1 MNARGFTLIELLVG
15 IALGWL
21 VVSGALA
28 LHQAVN
34 RSSRQAAALA
44 ELNDTARFALA
55 YIETDLRQAG
65 FLGLNGNA
73 ESIDG
78 VAGPG
83 DPVAIPVRAD
93 CGPNWA
99 VELTTPVAGFNNRYG
114 LDCAPY
120 RGALAGSDVLVVRRA
135 AGRLARPEAG
145 RLQLHTSLAG
155 GQLVADGRAPPS
167 LTPPVETR
175 DVIVGAYYV
184 SRSSSL
190 GTGTPSLRRKV
201 LQAGPRVVDE
211 ELMPG
216 VEDLQLQLGLDLD
229 PPGTPGRG
237 SVDVWVNPEDPRLD
251 DTDARVAGARIWLLV
266 GTNDPVRTA
275 RAPLPAYA
283 DRAAPA
289 PADRRRLLVARSY
302 ALRNAA
308 AWP

>member
-1 MNARGFTLIELLVG
+1 VNARGFTLIELLVG
-15 IALGWL
+15 VALGWL
-21 VVSGALA
+21 IVSGALA
-28 LHQAVN
+28 LHEAVS

-65 FLGLNGNA
+65 FLGLNGDA
-73 ESIDG
+73 AAIDG
-78 VAGPG
+78 VAGPA

-99 VELTTPVAGFNNRYG
+99 VELTSPVAGFNNRYG

-135 AGRLARPEAG
+135 EGRLARPEAG
-145 RLQLHTSLAG
+145 RLQLHTSLEG
-155 GQLVADGRAPPS
+155 GRLGADGRAPLS
-167 LTPPVETR
+167 LSPPVETR
-175 DVIVGAYYV
+175 DVVVGAYYV

-190 GTGTPSLRRKV
+190 GTGVPSLRRKL
-201 LQAGPRVVDE
+201 LQTGPRVVDE

-237 SVDVWVNPEDPRLD
+237 SVDVWVNPEDPRLAD
-251 DTDARVAGARIWLLV
+251 VDARVAGARVWLLV
-266 GTNDPVRTA
+266 GADDPVRTA
-275 RAPLPAYA
+275 RTPLPAYA
-283 DRAAPA
+283 DRAAPT
-289 PADRRRLLVARSY
+289 PTDRRRLLVARSF
-302 ALRNAA
+302 ALRNTA